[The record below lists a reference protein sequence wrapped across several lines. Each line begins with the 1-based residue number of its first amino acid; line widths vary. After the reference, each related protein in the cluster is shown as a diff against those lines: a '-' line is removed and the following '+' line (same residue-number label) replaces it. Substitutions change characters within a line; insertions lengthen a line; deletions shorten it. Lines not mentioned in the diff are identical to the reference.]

1 MTGAELAPAKINL
14 TLHVTGQRADGY
26 HLLDSL
32 VVFAEVGDLVT
43 ARRLKGLS
51 LSITGP
57 EASGLGA
64 GADNLVLRAARL
76 MGARD
81 LALTLQKT
89 LPVSSGIGGGS
100 SDAAA
105 CLRLVARLEGMTL
118 PAKRAA
124 LGLGADVP
132 VCLTPR
138 TCRMQGIGEA
148 ITPLVAL
155 PVFWIVL
162 ANPRIEV
169 PTPQVFRALAQRE
182 NAPMPA
188 ELPLWRDTAAL
199 FAFLADQRNDL
210 QDAACQI
217 APQIARVLAALAATP
232 GCALARMSGSGATCF
247 GLYASQD
254 DAERAAR
261 DLQTAHPD
269 WWVVATGLL
278 PHQ

>member
-1 MTGAELAPAKINL
+1 MTAAELAPAKINL

-32 VVFAEVGDLVT
+32 VVFAEVGDLIT

-57 EASGLGA
+57 EAAGLGA

-81 LALTLQKT
+81 LALTLHKA
-89 LPVSSGIGGGS
+89 LPLSSGIGGGS

-105 CLRLVARLEGMTL
+105 CLRLVARHEGTTL
-118 PAKRAA
+118 PAMRAA

-148 ITPLVAL
+148 ITPLTPL
-155 PVFWIVL
+155 PAFWMVL
-162 ANPRIEV
+162 ANPRVEV
-169 PTPQVFRALAQRE
+169 PTPQVFRALEQRE
-182 NAPMPA
+182 NSPMPA
-188 ELPLWRDTAAL
+188 SLPLWDDAAAL
-199 FAFLADQRNDL
+199 FVFLADQRNDL
-210 QDAACQI
+210 QAAACQI
-217 APQIARVLAALAATP
+217 APEIGEVLTALGATP

-247 GLYASQD
+247 GLYARQD

-261 DLQTAHPD
+261 ELQAAHPE

-278 PHQ
+278 AHQ